1 MALRRLMMSTLP
13 AVLGMY
19 MPFCTASVRLTP
31 IPADAPPATLWE
43 QPAGNGER
51 DLFYGPWGREHA
63 PSPNDIYTL
72 VQVKHSGINPGL
84 TVRDSEGR
92 EWSVKQPFSESDD
105 EGPTEVVL
113 SRVLSA
119 VGYHQP
125 PVYYLRWFR
134 LRDDWGVHTEH
145 GGRFR
150 LKMRD
155 LKDRGEWSWQQNP
168 FVGTQPYQGL
178 LVILLAFNSSDL
190 KNSNNTLY
198 EYRSPQRRE
207 FRYVVRD
214 IGTALGST
222 GRFAPIKSDPAAFE
236 RHGFIRR
243 VRGGFVEFAYDG
255 WHQELFR
262 NRVTTG
268 DVRWASDLLATLD
281 NAEWRDAFRAGGFS
295 DDATAR
301 FITVLARR
309 IEAGRQLS
317 EDAAVVP

>member
-119 VGYHQP
+119 VLP
-125 PVYYLRWFR
+125 A
-134 LRDDWGVHTEH
+134 
-145 GGRFR
+145 
-150 LKMRD
+150 
-155 LKDRGEWSWQQNP
+155 
-168 FVGTQPYQGL
+168 
-178 LVILLAFNSSDL
+178 LVQAA
-190 KNSNNTLY
+190 
-198 EYRSPQRRE
+198 RR
-207 FRYVVRD
+207 
-214 IGTALGST
+214 LGSPHGARWT
-222 GRFAPIKSDPAAFE
+222 LPFE
-236 RHGFIRR
+236 DEGPEGPRR
-243 VRGGFVEFAYDG
+243 VVMAAEP
-255 WHQELFR
+255 
-262 NRVTTG
+262 
-268 DVRWASDLLATLD
+268 VR
-281 NAEWRDAFRAGGFS
+281 RDAAIPGAAGHSAGLQQFR
-295 DDATAR
+295 
-301 FITVLARR
+301 
-309 IEAGRQLS
+309 
-317 EDAAVVP
+317 P